1 MEERLLHIGQTDSV
15 CLYDFALLLS
25 AAEDVCIDRCSEL
38 WFTYHQLLSSAWGQL
53 PEILTIDFRSLPF
66 LPGGL
71 SRTAYARRHVTATL
85 GVLCTS

>member
-1 MEERLLHIGQTDSV
+1 MHIAVITICVLTEEEVSFMEERLLHIGQTDSV

-53 PEILTIDFRSLPF
+53 PEILTIDFLEPPLPSGRSQ
-66 LPGGL
+66 
-71 SRTAYARRHVTATL
+71 
-85 GVLCTS
+85 

>member
-25 AAEDVCIDRCSEL
+25 AAEDCSEL

-53 PEILTIDFRSLPF
+53 PEILTIDFREPPLPS
-66 LPGGL
+66 GR
-71 SRTAYARRHVTATL
+71 SQ
-85 GVLCTS
+85 